1 MVKETK
7 QLFICQRCGGQVL
20 HFSDGINCLQCGAAH
35 TKEGKLATYSAQEL
49 GFICPRRD
57 GRVPLRLTLPQLGV
71 VRRQLASAK
80 L

>member
-1 MVKETK
+1 MAKETK
-7 QLFICQRCGGQVL
+7 QLSTCRRCGGQVI
-20 HFSDGINCLQCGAAH
+20 HFSDGINCLQCGAQH

-57 GRVPLRLTLPQLGV
+57 GRVPLRLTPHQLGV
-71 VRRQLASAK
+71 VRRQLAAAK